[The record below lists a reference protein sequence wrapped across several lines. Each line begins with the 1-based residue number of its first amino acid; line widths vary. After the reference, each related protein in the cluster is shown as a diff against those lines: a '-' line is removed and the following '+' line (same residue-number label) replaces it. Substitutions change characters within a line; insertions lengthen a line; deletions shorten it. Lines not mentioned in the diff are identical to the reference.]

1 MLTRYCTTI
10 WGRVP
15 VQNRT
20 RTAKSAVLVRACT
33 IDSHVVVQNVVQA
46 KCNKINIL
54 YNIYIFCTYN
64 TYTHTLYII
73 CMYVYVPSYR
83 LYRIF
88 KKNITEAT

>member
-1 MLTRYCTTI
+1 VLTRYCTTI

-20 RTAKSAVLVRACT
+20 RTVKSTDLVQTCT
-33 IDSHVVVQNVVQA
+33 MNRDDVVQNVVQV
-46 KCNKINIL
+46 KCNKISIL

-73 CMYVYVPSYR
+73 CVYVCVPSYR